1 MGFDFGGAFGGVVGI
16 IPGLAPRV
24 SIPNPAN
31 GAVHVPG
38 FPSRNPTGDYK
49 PPTDPS
55 TTPDGSYQPSNGNN
69 TDKMVNMV
77 VMYGGLAIGGY
88 VVYRIVKKVL

>member
-1 MGFDFGGAFGGVVGI
+1 MGFDFGGVIGGVVGGI

-31 GAVHVPG
+31 GAVRVPG
-38 FPSRNPTGDYK
+38 FPSRDPSGEYT

-55 TTPDGSYQPSNGNN
+55 KPDGSYQPSNGNN

-77 VMYGGLAIGGY
+77 VMYGGMAIGAY
-88 VVYRIVKKVL
+88 VVYRVAKKVL